1 VKPARLDGS
10 KWKGHRQCGNEV
22 ARICAIEDTK
32 YWCRCTTRKQS
43 DRIRNWCQAPRSVWG
58 WIDPTKQ
65 LSMISTLSLM
75 LETETKPSLTVTSE
89 RVYSL
94 FGDGEGQG
102 YTVRLS
108 FDICQSHHQESAAR
122 MPQIFDHRSM
132 SVSHTTRNLWHVC
145 RKIIPQSVSCS
156 SSSWNFNEICST
168 DAADFLSAC
177 MSKINFWQT
186 CLRLQKV
193 FIYQC

>member
-1 VKPARLDGS
+1 MPG
-10 KWKGHRQCGNEV
+10 Q
-22 ARICAIEDTK
+22 
-32 YWCRCTTRKQS
+32 
-43 DRIRNWCQAPRSVWG
+43 P
-58 WIDPTKQ
+58 
-65 LSMISTLSLM
+65 
-75 LETETKPSLTVTSE
+75 LTVADDSTQCAPHSRTSFTPCG
-89 RVYSL
+89 RGGKSDTDTSPPLSPSSVSDTIPLYSP
-94 FGDGEGQG
+94 FGDGEGRG
-102 YTVRLS
+102 YTVHLL

-132 SVSHTTRNLWHVC
+132 SVSHTTRNLRHVC
-145 RKIIPQSVSCS
+145 RNIIPQSVNCS

-186 CLRLQKV
+186 CLRLQKL